1 MLYVMVNVLVLQ
13 ARCYQTVEL
22 EYLPY
27 GEITDKNKVIS
38 LISSYSQMIYYP
50 IAFYF

>member
-1 MLYVMVNVLVLQ
+1 MLYVMVNVSVLQ
-13 ARCYQTVEL
+13 ARCYQTVKL

-27 GEITDKNKVIS
+27 GGRTDKIIS

-50 IAFYF
+50 FAFYF